1 MRQLALRQIF
11 AVPLV
16 LAVLIA
22 IGLVT
27 ALVGDGV
34 WDTVSWIGLGAPAAV
49 SLWYGWPLR
58 PPTQPSPTRGEG

>member
-1 MRQLALRQIF
+1 MRQLTFRQIF

-27 ALVGDGV
+27 ALVGDGI
-34 WDTVSWIGLGAPAAV
+34 WDAVSWIGLGVPAAM
-49 SLWYGWPLR
+49 SLWYGWGSR
-58 PPTQPSPTRGEG
+58 

>member
-1 MRQLALRQIF
+1 MRQLTLRQIF

-49 SLWYGWPLR
+49 SLWYGWGPQ
-58 PPTQPSPTRGEG
+58 PPT

>member
-1 MRQLALRQIF
+1 MRQLTLRQIF

-27 ALVGDGV
+27 ALVGDGI
-34 WDTVSWIGLGAPAAV
+34 WDAVAWIGLGVPAAM
-49 SLWYGWPLR
+49 SLWYGWGSR
-58 PPTQPSPTRGEG
+58 